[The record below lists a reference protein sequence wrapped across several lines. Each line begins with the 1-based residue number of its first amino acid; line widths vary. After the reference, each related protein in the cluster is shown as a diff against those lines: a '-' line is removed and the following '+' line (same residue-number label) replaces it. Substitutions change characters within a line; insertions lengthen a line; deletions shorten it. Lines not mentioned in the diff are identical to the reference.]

1 MCDEQ
6 STTVPTLTEG
16 GQERAFVGAFVHR
29 HCASL
34 GLPGEIAALATHLA
48 LSRQVNTREHGMPE
62 HIKRRVLSSW
72 ASAQFVQVF
81 LPIMAVCKH
90 VLKLV
95 SMSEVRMSFLVY
107 LPTRDL
113 ASSTIWLTLK
123 LVGEIQDHAAS
134 LTADSMRPWVQAGQ
148 RLLELRMLKHRQRFQ
163 MAFHQSVDVMLDY
176 TLYHSLHECKT
187 PAALSKAQQ
196 SLQDYAIE
204 LEQQQT
210 EACEQEERNSG
221 LCNDV
226 MVSSKNAD
234 VIASQVYAQLVRI
247 VAIEIGL
254 DVSIVDVMA
263 VQYYRDLLEE

>member
-1 MCDEQ
+1 MCEH
-6 STTVPTLTEG
+6 SETATTWTES
-16 GQERAFVGAFVHR
+16 GQVFAHAGAFVHR

-34 GLPGEIAALATHLA
+34 GLSGEIAALATHLA

-81 LPIMAVCKH
+81 LPIMAICKH

-95 SMSEVRMSFLVY
+95 SMSEVRTSFLMY
-107 LPTRDL
+107 FFRDL
-113 ASSTIWLTLK
+113 ASFILCLTLNFAGD
-123 LVGEIQDHAAS
+123 VQDPAAD

-148 RLLELRMLKHRQRFQ
+148 SLLELRMLKHQQRYQ
-163 MAFHQSVDVMLDY
+163 MAFHKSVDVMLDY
-176 TLYHSLHECKT
+176 TLYHSLHECKM
-187 PAALSKAQQ
+187 PAALSKAWQ
-196 SLQDYAIE
+196 SLQDYASD

-210 EACEQEERNSG
+210 KACEREEEDSG
-221 LCNDV
+221 LCKDV
-226 MVSSKNAD
+226 MVTSEDSG
-234 VIASQVYAQLVRI
+234 VIASQIYAQLVRM

-254 DVSIVDVMA
+254 DVTIVDVMA